1 MTKELEKQFFDTF
14 GIEPKFK
21 GYSNTEELS
30 TGGVI
35 PCGNIKYFNTIE
47 EMDKANYWCF
57 NMWELGEEDKEYP
70 QITDR
75 ILLGIIAKIMWS
87 YSCTQNDFDA
97 YEAYE
102 VSTVD
107 NLKEA
112 VLKHAIELSKN
123 DDYVYCGVRTL
134 FEEG

>member
-1 MTKELEKQFFDTF
+1 MATEIEKTFFDTF
-14 GIEPKFK
+14 GIEPRIT
-21 GYSNTEELS
+21 GYEVH
-30 TGGVI
+30 GVGLEVVSQEPI
-35 PCGNIKYFNTIE
+35 Y
-47 EMDKANYWCF
+47 
-57 NMWELGEEDKEYP
+57 EYP

-97 YEAYE
+97 YEVY
-102 VSTVD
+102 TVD

-123 DDYVYCGVRTL
+123 DAYVYCGVRTL

>member
-1 MTKELEKQFFDTF
+1 MTNDLEKQFFDTF
-14 GIEPKFK
+14 GIEPIACNDCIEC
-21 GYSNTEELS
+21 YEANT
-30 TGGVI
+30 T
-35 PCGNIKYFNTIE
+35 PFP
-47 EMDKANYWCF
+47 WC
-57 NMWELGEEDKEYP
+57 EKLDYP

-97 YEAYE
+97 YE
-102 VSTVD
+102 VHTVD

-123 DDYVYCGVRTL
+123 DAYVYWGVRTL

>member
-1 MTKELEKQFFDTF
+1 MTNELEKQFFQCF
-14 GIEPKFK
+14 GIEPNCETRDEYHKHECY
-21 GYSNTEELS
+21 GMVDCDECASA
-30 TGGVI
+30 I
-35 PCGNIKYFNTIE
+35 
-47 EMDKANYWCF
+47 
-57 NMWELGEEDKEYP
+57 YP

-97 YEAYE
+97 YE
-102 VSTVD
+102 VHTVD

-123 DDYVYCGVRTL
+123 DAYVYWGVRTL

>member
-1 MTKELEKQFFDTF
+1 MTNDLEKQFFDTF
-14 GIEPKFK
+14 GIEPNCQNEFINPSKCPPNESRGCYGCVSFQ
-21 GYSNTEELS
+21 
-30 TGGVI
+30 
-35 PCGNIKYFNTIE
+35 
-47 EMDKANYWCF
+47 
-57 NMWELGEEDKEYP
+57 YP

-87 YSCTQNDFDA
+87 YSCTQNDFD
-97 YEAYE
+97 AYE

>member
-1 MTKELEKQFFDTF
+1 MTNDLEKQFFQCF
-14 GIEPKFK
+14 GIEPIACNDCIEC
-21 GYSNTEELS
+21 YEANT
-30 TGGVI
+30 T
-35 PCGNIKYFNTIE
+35 PFP
-47 EMDKANYWCF
+47 WC
-57 NMWELGEEDKEYP
+57 EKLDYP

-97 YEAYE
+97 YE
-102 VSTVD
+102 VHTVD

-123 DDYVYCGVRTL
+123 DAYVYWGVRTL

>member
-1 MTKELEKQFFDTF
+1 MTNELEKQFFDTF
-14 GIEPKFK
+14 GIEPI
-21 GYSNTEELS
+21 E
-30 TGGVI
+30 I
-35 PCGNIKYFNTIE
+35 PSREY
-47 EMDKANYWCF
+47 DSD
-57 NMWELGEEDKEYP
+57 GEICSYYVEYP

-97 YEAYE
+97 YK
-102 VSTVD
+102 VHTVD

-123 DDYVYCGVRTL
+123 DAYVYWGVRTL

>member
-1 MTKELEKQFFDTF
+1 MTDELTKTFFDTF
-14 GIEPKFK
+14 GIKARYYYKCKIQDTLVPEDEFI
-21 GYSNTEELS
+21 LS
-30 TGGVI
+30 YCSQSEVI
-35 PCGNIKYFNTIE
+35 GFCTDKKYYNSCRVIKIY
-47 EMDKANYWCF
+47 
-57 NMWELGEEDKEYP
+57 KEYP
-70 QITDR
+70 TITDR

-87 YSCTQNDFDA
+87 YSCTQNDFD
-97 YEAYE
+97 AYE

>member
-1 MTKELEKQFFDTF
+1 MTNELEKQFFDTF
-14 GIEPKFK
+14 GIEPKPK
-21 GYSNTEELS
+21 CAKPLLKTT
-30 TGGVI
+30 TGF
-35 PCGNIKYFNTIE
+35 C
-47 EMDKANYWCF
+47 KAYKNCVGCDY
-57 NMWELGEEDKEYP
+57 NDLKYP
-70 QITDR
+70 QISDR

-97 YEAYE
+97 YE
-102 VSTVD
+102 VHTVD

-123 DDYVYCGVRTL
+123 DAYVYWGVRTL

>member
-1 MTKELEKQFFDTF
+1 MTNDLEKQFFDTF
-14 GIEPKFK
+14 GIEPYDRYLNCPENLEGECKENCN
-21 GYSNTEELS
+21 Y
-30 TGGVI
+30 
-35 PCGNIKYFNTIE
+35 C
-47 EMDKANYWCF
+47 DKA
-57 NMWELGEEDKEYP
+57 EDVYCYP

-97 YEAYE
+97 YE
-102 VSTVD
+102 VHTVD

-123 DDYVYCGVRTL
+123 DAYVYEEVRTL

>member
-1 MTKELEKQFFDTF
+1 MTNELEKQFFDTF
-14 GIEPKFK
+14 GIEPKEQEVFVLK
-21 GYSNTEELS
+21 RMI
-30 TGGVI
+30 V
-35 PCGNIKYFNTIE
+35 
-47 EMDKANYWCF
+47 
-57 NMWELGEEDKEYP
+57 KEYP

-87 YSCTQNDFDA
+87 YSCTQNDFD
-97 YEAYE
+97 AYE

>member
-1 MTKELEKQFFDTF
+1 MANELEKQFFQCF
-14 GIEPKFK
+14 GIEPFTYCSKPILDCDARK
-21 GYSNTEELS
+21 CGTCTKDCEYYS
-30 TGGVI
+30 G
-35 PCGNIKYFNTIE
+35 
-47 EMDKANYWCF
+47 AA
-57 NMWELGEEDKEYP
+57 YP

-97 YEAYE
+97 YK
-102 VSTVD
+102 VHTVD

-123 DDYVYCGVRTL
+123 DAYVYWGVRTL

>member
-1 MTKELEKQFFDTF
+1 MTNELEKQFFDTF
-14 GIEPKFK
+14 GIEPNCQ
-21 GYSNTEELS
+21 NTFINPS
-30 TGGVI
+30 KC
-35 PCGNIKYFNTIE
+35 PFIE
-47 EMDKANYWCF
+47 SRECCDCVSF
-57 NMWELGEEDKEYP
+57 EYP
-70 QITDR
+70 QISDR

-97 YEAYE
+97 YE
-102 VSTVD
+102 VHTVD

-123 DDYVYCGVRTL
+123 DAYVYWGVRTL

>member
-1 MTKELEKQFFDTF
+1 MTNELEKQFFSTF
-14 GIEPKFK
+14 GIEPHYYCADEYVFEAMLE
-21 GYSNTEELS
+21 YVCTE
-30 TGGVI
+30 
-35 PCGNIKYFNTIE
+35 GNREKCKTCKKVS
-47 EMDKANYWCF
+47 KA
-57 NMWELGEEDKEYP
+57 YP

-97 YEAYE
+97 YE
-102 VSTVD
+102 VHTVD

-123 DDYVYCGVRTL
+123 DAYVYCGVRKL

>member
-1 MTKELEKQFFDTF
+1 MTNELEKQFFDTF
-14 GIEPKFK
+14 GIEPI
-21 GYSNTEELS
+21 E
-30 TGGVI
+30 I
-35 PCGNIKYFNTIE
+35 PSRDYDF
-47 EMDKANYWCF
+47 D
-57 NMWELGEEDKEYP
+57 GEICSYYVEYP
-70 QITDR
+70 QISDR

-87 YSCTQNDFDA
+87 YSCTQNDFD
-97 YEAYE
+97 AYE

>member
-1 MTKELEKQFFDTF
+1 MTNELEKQFFDTF
-14 GIEPKFK
+14 GIEPKYEDGTCDMDDK
-21 GYSNTEELS
+21 CRCTDCNTCQR
-30 TGGVI
+30 I
-35 PCGNIKYFNTIE
+35 NKFN
-47 EMDKANYWCF
+47 
-57 NMWELGEEDKEYP
+57 YP
-70 QITDR
+70 QITDH

-97 YEAYE
+97 YE
-102 VSTVD
+102 VHTVD

-123 DDYVYCGVRTL
+123 DAYVYWGVRTL

>member
-1 MTKELEKQFFDTF
+1 MTNELEKQFFDAF
-14 GIEPKFK
+14 EIEPKEQEVFVLK
-21 GYSNTEELS
+21 RMI
-30 TGGVI
+30 V
-35 PCGNIKYFNTIE
+35 
-47 EMDKANYWCF
+47 
-57 NMWELGEEDKEYP
+57 KEYP

-97 YEAYE
+97 YE
-102 VSTVD
+102 VHTVD

-112 VLKHAIELSKN
+112 VLKRAIELSKN

>member
-1 MTKELEKQFFDTF
+1 MTNDLEKQFFDTF
-14 GIEPKFK
+14 GIEPKYK
-21 GYSNTEELS
+21 CIKSHDERCNECGYCEL
-30 TGGVI
+30 V
-35 PCGNIKYFNTIE
+35 
-47 EMDKANYWCF
+47 
-57 NMWELGEEDKEYP
+57 YP

-97 YEAYE
+97 YE
-102 VSTVD
+102 VHTVD

-123 DDYVYCGVRTL
+123 DAYVYWGVRTL

>member
-1 MTKELEKQFFDTF
+1 MTNELEKQFFDIFNLTKYKLISKYNKLLTYGPF
-14 GIEPKFK
+14 DTLEDTNTVAK
-21 GYSNTEELS
+21 GLMD
-30 TGGVI
+30 
-35 PCGNIKYFNTIE
+35 CFTIE
-47 EMDKANYWCF
+47 EV
-57 NMWELGEEDKEYP
+57 YP

-87 YSCTQNDFDA
+87 YSCTQNDFD
-97 YEAYE
+97 AYE

>member
-1 MTKELEKQFFDTF
+1 MTNELEKQFFQCF
-14 GIEPKFK
+14 GIEPRHKCTDGALETCDEQCNEC
-21 GYSNTEELS
+21 GYYELR
-30 TGGVI
+30 
-35 PCGNIKYFNTIE
+35 
-47 EMDKANYWCF
+47 
-57 NMWELGEEDKEYP
+57 YP

-97 YEAYE
+97 YE
-102 VSTVD
+102 VHTVD

-123 DDYVYCGVRTL
+123 DDYVYCGVHTL

>member
-1 MTKELEKQFFDTF
+1 MTNDLEKQFFDTF
-14 GIEPKFK
+14 GIEPRACNDNK
-21 GYSNTEELS
+21 NC
-30 TGGVI
+30 TGTVD
-35 PCGNIKYFNTIE
+35 CAE
-47 EMDKANYWCF
+47 CSKAI
-57 NMWELGEEDKEYP
+57 YP

-97 YEAYE
+97 YE
-102 VSTVD
+102 VHTVD